1 MRFAW
6 PTMFASLAILPVLAW
21 WYRRL
26 VQRRAE
32 RASALAAQGFRPSAA
47 SASLN
52 NKRHIPF
59 VFFFAALL
67 LLLVALARPQRTIS
81 VPNRQGTV
89 ILAFD
94 VSNSMR
100 ADDLKP
106 TRIEA
111 AKVAAK
117 QFVDKQPK
125 EIKVGVVAF
134 SDGAIATQQPSN
146 DKTAIKASI
155 DRLSATG
162 STSLGQGLLA
172 SLGMISGKPISVDPN
187 AVAADGAP
195 IDADGPFAGI
205 DIGYFGSAAI
215 VLLSD
220 GEDRSEIKPADLAKL
235 ASTSGVKIYPIGIGS
250 TEGTVVEIDGFQLST
265 ALNEESLQELA
276 KLTDGKYFNAA
287 DTAALAKVYSSID
300 LEWKREPKL
309 TEITA
314 ILAAISSALLV
325 IGAACSLFWFGRVV

>member
-1 MRFAW
+1 MTFAW
-6 PTMFASLAILPVLAW
+6 PLMFFSLALVPLLAW
-21 WYRRL
+21 WYSRL
-26 VQRRAE
+26 VKRRAA
-32 RASALAAQGFRPSAA
+32 RTQALAAQGFRPSAA

-52 NKRHIPF
+52 KKRHIPF
-59 VFFFAALL
+59 IFFFAALL
-67 LLLVALARPQRTIS
+67 LLLVSLARPQRTIS
-81 VPNRQGTV
+81 VPNREGTV

-100 ADDLKP
+100 AEDLKP
-106 TRIEA
+106 NRLEA

-117 QFVDKQPK
+117 QFIEKQPK

-134 SDGAIATQQPSN
+134 SDGAIATQQPSS
-146 DKTAIKASI
+146 DKAAIKASI
-155 DRLSATG
+155 DRLTVTG
-162 STSLGQGLLA
+162 STSIGQGLLT
-172 SLGMISGKPISVDPN
+172 SLGMISGKPI
-187 AVAADGAP
+187 AAATREDIP
-195 IDADGPFAGI
+195 DADGPFAGV

-235 ASTSGVKIYPIGIGS
+235 ASTAGVKIYPIGIGS
-250 TEGTVVEIDGFQLST
+250 AEGTVVEIDGFQLST

-287 DTAALAKVYSSID
+287 DTKALSNVYQSID

-314 ILAAISSALLV
+314 LLAALSSALLV
-325 IGAACSLFWFGRVV
+325 IGAGCSLLWFGRVV